1 MSETSTLAARRA
13 TGLAHYDELARL
25 GQAFGSPVRLRL
37 LDLLRQA
44 PRSVEALSSQAG
56 LSVANVSQH
65 LQQLRA
71 AHIVTAERDGQ
82 RIVYRLSTPLVSSFF
97 VALRTFGETLLPE
110 LDRIRAELRMGAAE
124 ITLDELLD
132 KLERGQAVILDVRP
146 AEEFRHAHWEGA
158 ISIPLQELRSRLSE
172 LPRDKTVV
180 ATCRGPYCPLAV
192 EAVAILSRAGF
203 DAVHVDLDRT
213 RASRARKKAP
223 PGPKR
228 RAATPRKRSRS

>member
-1 MSETSTLAARRA
+1 MSEPSSADRRA
-13 TGLAHYDELARL
+13 AGLAHYDELARL

-44 PRSVEALSSQAG
+44 PRSVEVLSAQAG

-71 AHIVTAERDGQ
+71 ARVVTADRDGQ

-110 LDRIRAELRMGAAE
+110 LDRLRAELRLGAAE
-124 ITLDELLD
+124 ISIEELLD

-146 AEEFRHAHWEGA
+146 VEEFRHAHWEGA
-158 ISIPLQELRSRLSE
+158 ISIPLPELRKRIDE
-172 LPRDKTVV
+172 LPHDKTVV
-180 ATCRGPYCPLAV
+180 ATCRGPYCPLAI
-192 EAVAILSRAGF
+192 EAVSILSHAGF
-203 DAVHVDLDRT
+203 DAVHVDLDRK
-213 RASRARKKAP
+213 RNARARKSGSP
-223 PGPKR
+223 TPKR
-228 RAATPRKRSRS
+228 RAASKRKRSLS